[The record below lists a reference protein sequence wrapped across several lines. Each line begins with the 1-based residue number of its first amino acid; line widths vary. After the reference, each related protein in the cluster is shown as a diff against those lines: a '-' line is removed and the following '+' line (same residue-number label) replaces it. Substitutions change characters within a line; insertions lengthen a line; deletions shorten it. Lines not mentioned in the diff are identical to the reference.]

1 MMLRTPMNGSEIQKE
16 QPQHAGLFHMF
27 FRRGHSN
34 IGSQKPYWLVVSAPL
49 KNMSSSVGMIIPPRL
64 WWESHNPFHGSL
76 NHQPVIQQCIF
87 HHIHY
92 ISIYNQIITG
102 NFITL
107 NSCIFENC
115 HISWGWVGWGQP
127 ENPLVLSC
135 LFHWSMATLPSVISR
150 ISSAPRSGTC
160 GTSIISPGLK
170 GRHFTH
176 RSHRKAMGFSH
187 WKQAL

>member
-1 MMLRTPMNGSEIQKE
+1 MNGSEIQKE

-76 NHQPVIQQCIF
+76 NHQPVIKQCIF

-127 ENPLVLSC
+127 EKPIGFKLPIPLIHGYFTISDLQDLKRTEKRNLRNFHHLSRPERET
-135 LFHWSMATLPSVISR
+135 FY
-150 ISSAPRSGTC
+150 
-160 GTSIISPGLK
+160 TSEP
-170 GRHFTH
+170 
-176 RSHRKAMGFSH
+176 
-187 WKQAL
+187 